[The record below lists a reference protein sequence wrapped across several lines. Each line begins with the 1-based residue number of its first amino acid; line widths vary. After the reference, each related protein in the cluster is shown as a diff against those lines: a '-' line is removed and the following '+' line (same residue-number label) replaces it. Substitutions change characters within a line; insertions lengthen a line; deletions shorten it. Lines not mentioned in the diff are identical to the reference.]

1 MNNTTK
7 LFRVSKDGVAGDFY
21 FASSSKPPAV
31 VFLQGMPGSMKK
43 NDAGDFLASQGH
55 SLLNLEYPGTFNNG
69 GDLTPENCVQGAVNA
84 VQLLQSGNVADAFSG
99 DEFSVSPE
107 VVLAGTSLGGVVAL
121 SAMAQLKGVTKL
133 LLFSPAFLF
142 SKNAKES
149 GLTEDL
155 SGLLNYMKRCLPYT
169 HRLADEEGWRSLF
182 EGVHPYFQALKWLES
197 LNGKNILVVRGVKD
211 TSILE
216 TASTHFQELVKANNV
231 PCDIN
236 VLTVEE
242 GGHDYR
248 TLLTS
253 DVKDKILAFLSG
265 EK

>member
-7 LFRVSKDGVAGDFY
+7 LFRVSKDGVTGDFY
-21 FASSSKPPAV
+21 FASSSESPSV
-31 VFLQGMPGSMKK
+31 VFLQGMPGSTKK

-69 GDLTPENCVQGAVNA
+69 GDLTPENCVQGAVSA
-84 VQLLQSGNVADAFSG
+84 VQLLQSGKVADAFSG
-99 DEFSVSPE
+99 VEFSVSPE
-107 VVLAGTSLGGVVAL
+107 VVLAGTSFGGVVAL

-133 LLFSPAFLF
+133 LLFSPVFLF
-142 SKNAKES
+142 SKNAGES
-149 GLTEDL
+149 GLTEDMT
-155 SGLLNYMKRCLPYT
+155 GLLTYMKRCLPYT

-182 EGVHPYFQALKWLES
+182 EGVHPYFQALKWLEC
-197 LNGKNILVVRGVKD
+197 LNGKKILVVRGAKD

-216 TASTHFQELVKANNV
+216 AASTHFQKLVKTKNV
-231 PCDIN
+231 SCDIN
-236 VLTVEE
+236 VLTVEA

-253 DVKDKILAFLSG
+253 DMKARVLAFLSG
-265 EK
+265 E

>member
-7 LFRVSKDGVAGDFY
+7 LFRVSKDGVTGDFY
-21 FASSSKPPAV
+21 FASSSESPSV
-31 VFLQGMPGSMKK
+31 VFLQGMPGSTKK

-69 GDLTPENCVQGAVNA
+69 GDLTPENCVQGAVSA
-84 VQLLQSGNVADAFSG
+84 VQLLQSGKVADAFSG
-99 DEFSVSPE
+99 VEFSVSPE
-107 VVLAGTSLGGVVAL
+107 VVLAGTSFGGVVAL

-133 LLFSPAFLF
+133 LLFSPVFLF
-142 SKNAKES
+142 SKNAGES
-149 GLTEDL
+149 GLTEDMT
-155 SGLLNYMKRCLPYT
+155 GLLTYMKRCLPYT
-169 HRLADEEGWRSLF
+169 HRLADEEGWQSLF
-182 EGVHPYFQALKWLES
+182 GGVHPYFQAPKWLNG
-197 LNGKNILVVRGVKD
+197 LNRKKILVVRGAKD

-216 TASTHFQELVKANNV
+216 SASIHFQELMKANNV
-231 PCDIN
+231 ACDIN

-253 DVKDKILAFLSG
+253 DVKARVLAFLSG
-265 EK
+265 E